1 MGRGFW
7 QAAAPWGAALLRE
20 AAALAA
26 LLGAG
31 WLLFRLCRPFVPV
44 KEKRRWRLLLFL
56 TFCGTS
62 AMVIW
67 VGDPNL
73 LYTLPVFL
81 ALFFLCTRGDRV
93 GRLAVAAIFFSFI
106 MSVNALVDTYV
117 GELLLHAPFG
127 DLAARLVR
135 PALIGLVYL
144 FLWRRL
150 PGEPVRLS
158 RRLWKLVLGL
168 AAMPLCSL
176 AAVVLLTYQRY
187 DSGLVYSLSTR
198 LGLAVLPV
206 VLVTT
211 VALLLAIL
219 VLNKHEEMEKQ
230 GRLASLREVYYQG
243 MRQREEQVRQLRH
256 DLRNHLAA
264 AYGLL
269 ESGDPEGAKAYLGKL
284 TGHAGLQGVRRYG
297 PNEMVNVVLSA
308 KAEELE
314 RAGLRPEFAVSLPE
328 RLFVSDVDLCA
339 LLGNALDNAREGAQG
354 CAGAKV
360 RLRCRL
366 DKGLLMLRVE
376 NPVAG
381 PVPDDLTTTKPDRD
395 AHGFGIPGM
404 REIARRYGGTL
415 EAGAEQGKF
424 QLLVCL
430 PEPEK

>member
-31 WLLFRLCRPFVPV
+31 WLLFRLCRPFVSV

-150 PGEPVRLS
+150 PGS
-158 RRLWKLVLGL
+158 RAAVPAAVETGAGPGGDAAVL
-168 AAMPLCSL
+168 A

-230 GRLASLREVYYQG
+230 GRLASLREVYIRACG
-243 MRQREEQVRQLRH
+243 SG
-256 DLRNHLAA
+256 RNRCGSCARSAQPSGGGIRPAGKRRSGGGQSVFGQADRACGAA
-264 AYGLL
+264 G
-269 ESGDPEGAKAYLGKL
+269 
-284 TGHAGLQGVRRYG
+284 
-297 PNEMVNVVLSA
+297 
-308 KAEELE
+308 
-314 RAGLRPEFAVSLPE
+314 RPAIWP
-328 RLFVSDVDLCA
+328 
-339 LLGNALDNAREGAQG
+339 Q
-354 CAGAKV
+354 
-360 RLRCRL
+360 
-366 DKGLLMLRVE
+366 
-376 NPVAG
+376 
-381 PVPDDLTTTKPDRD
+381 
-395 AHGFGIPGM
+395 
-404 REIARRYGGTL
+404 
-415 EAGAEQGKF
+415 
-424 QLLVCL
+424 
-430 PEPEK
+430 